1 MEDFSIHIVPLEL
14 GGVCLTYVL
23 SLLHKYG
30 RKVSILLQNT
40 DDGLFVVTQME

>member
-1 MEDFSIHIVPLEL
+1 MEDLSVHFVPLEL
-14 GGVCLTYVL
+14 GGVCLTY

-40 DDGLFVVTQME
+40 DDSLFVVTQME